1 MRAIVYSVDGPS
13 KTNLTVG
20 WGLASRDQLL
30 PPKPALSLILQSLRP
45 ALLNVEA
52 CDLLA
57 KVYFASRKILVI
69 LPTPSQHFPGLG
81 P

>member
-45 ALLNVEA
+45 ALLDVEA
-52 CDLLA
+52 A
-57 KVYFASRKILVI
+57 TF
-69 LPTPSQHFPGLG
+69 
-81 P
+81 